1 MILGEAK
8 EAQGDLSGARDAL
21 GAAPRLFDEQSP
33 KSYEIPHHSLQ
44 EEPMTTFIRTLFVAC
59 LLLGLS
65 APFAAGQDQDA
76 EGSKDHPL
84 ISRYP
89 GSFITRY
96 LTKEFDEFT
105 LPLGPVV
112 DQGKFSK
119 SQPLEGKIT
128 RIVYVAPQG
137 RTVLEVFRNY
147 QGALKKGGFETLF
160 TCGPQGCGSSI
171 ANAYANSPDNQDYW
185 GPEHGIRYI
194 SAKLARPEGDVYVSL
209 LIDDQGG
216 DSRANTELYL
226 IEVKPMESDLITVD
240 AATLANDINRTGHAS
255 VYGIYFDTG
264 KADVKPESDATMK
277 EIAKLLQGDP
287 KLKLYVV
294 GHTDNQGAL
303 DMNMDLSRRRAD
315 AVLAAL
321 TSKYAVPAGRLRSY
335 GCGPYSPVASND
347 SEEGRAK
354 NRRVELVKQ

>member
-1 MILGEAK
+1 
-8 EAQGDLSGARDAL
+8 
-21 GAAPRLFDEQSP
+21 
-33 KSYEIPHHSLQ
+33 
-44 EEPMTTFIRTLFVAC
+44 MTTFIRTVFVAC
-59 LLLGLS
+59 LLLGLW
-65 APFAAGQDQDA
+65 APFAAGQDQDL

-89 GSFITRY
+89 GSFITKY

-105 LPLGPVV
+105 LPLGEVA
-112 DQGKFSK
+112 DEGKFTK

-128 RIVYVAPQG
+128 RIVYVAPAG
-137 RTVLEVFRNY
+137 RTVLEVFSNY
-147 QGALKKGGFETLF
+147 QGALRKGGFETLF

-171 ANAYANSPDNQDYW
+171 ANAYANSGDNADYW
-185 GPEHGIRYI
+185 GPQHGIHYV
-194 SAKLARPEGDVYVSL
+194 SAKLARPEDDVYVSL
-209 LIDDQGG
+209 LIDDQGP
-216 DSRANTELYL
+216 DSRTNAELYV

-240 AATLANDINRTGHAS
+240 AASLANDIHRTGHAS

-264 KADVKPESDATMK
+264 KADIKPASDATMK
-277 EIAKLLQGDP
+277 EIAKLLQGDGM
-287 KLKLYVV
+287 LKLYVV
-294 GHTDNQGAL
+294 GHTDNQGTL

-321 TSKYAVPAGRLRSY
+321 TSKYAVPAGRLRAY

-347 SEEGRAK
+347 REDGRAK

>member
-1 MILGEAK
+1 MK
-8 EAQGDLSGARDAL
+8 AL
-21 GAAPRLFDEQSP
+21 MRTVFAAG
-33 KSYEIPHHSLQ
+33 
-44 EEPMTTFIRTLFVAC
+44 
-59 LLLGLS
+59 LLIGLS
-65 APFAAGQDQDA
+65 APFAAAQDQDA

-89 GSFITRY
+89 GSYIAKY
-96 LTKEFDEFT
+96 LTKEFDEFS
-105 LPLGPVV
+105 LPLGPVDV
-112 DQGKFSK
+112 ENTITKNQH
-119 SQPLEGKIT
+119 LEGKIT
-128 RIVYVAPQG
+128 RIVYVAPEG

-147 QGALKKGGFETLF
+147 QAALKKGGFETLF
-160 TCGPQGCGSSI
+160 TCGPQGCGSTI
-171 ANAYANSPDNQDYW
+171 ANAYANSGDNADYW
-185 GPEHGIRYI
+185 GPEHGIHYI

-209 LIDDQGG
+209 LIDNQGP
-216 DSRANTELYL
+216 DSRANAELYV

-240 AATLANDINRTGHAS
+240 AASLANDINRTGHAS

-303 DMNMDLSRRRAD
+303 DMNMDLSRKRAD

-321 TSKYAVPAGRLRSY
+321 TTKYGVPAGRLRSY

-347 SEEGRAK
+347 AEDGRAK

>member
-1 MILGEAK
+1 
-8 EAQGDLSGARDAL
+8 
-21 GAAPRLFDEQSP
+21 
-33 KSYEIPHHSLQ
+33 
-44 EEPMTTFIRTLFVAC
+44 MTTFIRTAFLAC

-89 GSFITRY
+89 GSYIKNY

-105 LPLGPVV
+105 LSLGKTS
-112 DQGKFSK
+112 DLKFAK
-119 SQPLEGKIT
+119 SLHLEGKIT
-128 RIVYVAPQG
+128 RIVYTPPLG
-137 RTVLEVFRNY
+137 RSVLEVFRNY
-147 QGALKKGGFETLF
+147 QGALKKAGFETLF
-160 TCGPQGCGSSI
+160 TCGPQDCSGPGKSDGRV
-171 ANAYANSPDNQDYW
+171 YGDGEYDDYW
-185 GPEHGIRYI
+185 GPDHGIHYL
-194 SAKLARPEGDVYVSL
+194 SAKLGRPEGDVYVSL
-209 LIDDQGG
+209 LVDDQGG
-216 DSRANTELYL
+216 DFRPNTELYVV
-226 IEVKPMESDLITVD
+226 EVKPMESDLITVN
-240 AATLANDINRTGHAS
+240 AASLANDINHTGHAS

-264 KADVKPESDATMK
+264 KADIKPESDATLK

-303 DMNMDLSRRRAD
+303 DLNMDLSRRRAE

-321 TSKYAVPAGRLRSY
+321 TMKYAVPTARLRAY
-335 GCGPYSPVASND
+335 GSGPYAPVASND
-347 SEEGRAK
+347 SEDGRAK

>member
-1 MILGEAK
+1 
-8 EAQGDLSGARDAL
+8 
-21 GAAPRLFDEQSP
+21 
-33 KSYEIPHHSLQ
+33 
-44 EEPMTTFIRTLFVAC
+44 MTTFIRTVFVAC
-59 LLLGLS
+59 LVIGLS
-65 APFAAGQDQDA
+65 APFAAAQNEDV

-89 GSFITRY
+89 GSYITKY
-96 LTKEFDEFT
+96 LTKEFDEFA

-112 DQGKFSK
+112 DENKITK

-128 RIVYVAPQG
+128 RIVYVAPAE
-137 RTVLEVFRNY
+137 RTVVEVFRNY
-147 QGALKKGGFETLF
+147 QDALKKAGFETLF
-160 TCGPQGCGSSI
+160 SCGPQGCGSTV
-171 ANAYANSPDNQDYW
+171 ANAYANSGDNLDYW
-185 GPEHGIRYI
+185 GPQHGIHYV

-209 LIDDQGG
+209 LIDNQGP
-216 DSRANTELYL
+216 DSRANIELYV
-226 IEVKPMESDLITVD
+226 IEVKPMESNLITVN
-240 AATLANDINRTGHAS
+240 AASLANDINHTGHAS

-264 KADVKPESDATMK
+264 KADIKPESDATLK

-303 DMNMDLSRRRAD
+303 DLNMDLSRRRAD

-321 TSKYAVPAGRLRSY
+321 TTKYAVPAGRLRAY
-335 GCGPYSPVASND
+335 GSGPYAPVASND
-347 SEEGRAK
+347 SEDGRAK

>member
-1 MILGEAK
+1 
-8 EAQGDLSGARDAL
+8 
-21 GAAPRLFDEQSP
+21 
-33 KSYEIPHHSLQ
+33 
-44 EEPMTTFIRTLFVAC
+44 MTAFMRTVFVAG
-59 LLLGLS
+59 LIIGLS
-65 APFAAGQDQDA
+65 APFAVDQDQDV

-89 GSFITRY
+89 GSYIAKY
-96 LTKEFDEFT
+96 LTKEFDEFA
-105 LPLGPVV
+105 LPLGPVNEENTITKN
-112 DQGKFSK
+112 QH
-119 SQPLEGKIT
+119 LEGKIT
-128 RIVYVAPQG
+128 RIVYVAPAG

-147 QGALKKGGFETLF
+147 QAALKKGGFETLF
-160 TCGPQGCGSSI
+160 TCGPQGCGSTI
-171 ANAYANSPDNQDYW
+171 ANAYANSGDNADYW
-185 GPEHGIRYI
+185 GPEHGIHYI

-209 LIDDQGG
+209 LVDNLGP
-216 DSRANTELYL
+216 DSRANAELYV

-240 AATLANDINRTGHAS
+240 AASLANDINRTGHAS

-277 EIAKLLQGDP
+277 EIAKLLQGDS

-303 DMNMDLSRRRAD
+303 DMNMDLSRKRAD

-321 TSKYAVPAGRLRSY
+321 TTKYGVPASRLRSY

-347 SEEGRAK
+347 SEDGRAK

>member
-1 MILGEAK
+1 
-8 EAQGDLSGARDAL
+8 
-21 GAAPRLFDEQSP
+21 
-33 KSYEIPHHSLQ
+33 
-44 EEPMTTFIRTLFVAC
+44 MTTSIRILFVTC
-59 LLLGLS
+59 LVLGLS
-65 APFAAGQDQDA
+65 APFAVGQDQDA

-89 GSFITRY
+89 GSYIAKY
-96 LTKEFDEFT
+96 LTKEFDEFA
-105 LPLGPVV
+105 LPLGPV
-112 DQGKFSK
+112 DEENTITKNQH
-119 SQPLEGKIT
+119 LEGKIT
-128 RIVYVAPQG
+128 RIVYVAPAG

-147 QGALKKGGFETLF
+147 QAALKKGGFETLF
-160 TCGPQGCGSSI
+160 TCGPQGCGSTI
-171 ANAYANSPDNQDYW
+171 ANAYANSGDSADYW
-185 GPEHGIRYI
+185 GPEHGIHYI

-209 LIDDQGG
+209 LVDDQGP
-216 DSRANTELYL
+216 DSRTDAELYV
-226 IEVKPMESDLITVD
+226 IEVKPMESGLITVD
-240 AATLANDINRTGHAS
+240 ATSLANDINRTGHAS

-303 DMNMDLSRRRAD
+303 DMNMDLSRKRAD

-321 TSKYAVPAGRLRSY
+321 TTNYGVPAGRLRSY

-347 SEEGRAK
+347 SEDGRAK